1 VSLLEIENLSTAYG
15 AITVNRQVSLTV
27 DEQEVVTIIGPNGA
41 GKSTLLRVIAGL
53 KRPTSGSVRL
63 AGLDVTGHP
72 ADRMA
77 RAGLVLV
84 PEGRR
89 IFPAITVR
97 DNLRLGGYARY
108 DPRGVE
114 RDIAEM
120 EAFFPILAEK
130 RHARGADLSGGQQ
143 QMLAIARGL
152 MARPRILLLDEP
164 SLGLAPIMVK
174 EVRAIIGAVQG
185 KFGTTILLVEQN
197 ASLAL
202 SVADRGY
209 IMQTGRIVG
218 AGTIAELRASS
229 LMREA
234 YLGERSR
241 DAGAAAAPR

>member
-1 VSLLEIENLSTAYG
+1 MTLLEVSDLWTGYG
-15 AITVNRQVSLTV
+15 PITVNRGISL
-27 DEQEVVTIIGPNGA
+27 EVEEREIVTIIGPNGA
-41 GKSTLLRVIAGL
+41 GKSTMLRVLAGL
-53 KRPTSGSVRL
+53 KRPVHGSVRL
-63 AGLDVTGHP
+63 AGDEMTGMP

-89 IFPAITVR
+89 VFADISVR
-97 DNLRLGGYARY
+97 DNLRLGGYSRY
-108 DPRGVE
+108 DAKAVDD
-114 RDIAEM
+114 DILVM
-120 EAFFPILAEK
+120 EGLFPVLAQK

-174 EVRAIIGAVQG
+174 EVCRLIGSIRER
-185 KFGTTILLVEQN
+185 FGTTILLVEQN

-202 SVADRGY
+202 AVADRGY
-209 IMQTGRIVG
+209 IMQTGQIVA
-218 AGTIAELRASS
+218 AGPIAELRDSE

-234 YLGERSR
+234 YLGGVPPLPEP
-241 DAGAAAAPR
+241 AP

>member
-1 VSLLEIENLSTAYG
+1 
-15 AITVNRQVSLTV
+15 
-27 DEQEVVTIIGPNGA
+27 
-41 GKSTLLRVIAGL
+41 
-53 KRPTSGSVRL
+53 
-63 AGLDVTGHP
+63 
-72 ADRMA
+72 
-77 RAGLVLV
+77 
-84 PEGRR
+84 
-89 IFPAITVR
+89 VR